1 MQKVNSI
8 DDVIAVLGTIILDCK
23 ETNHTGG
30 YFAALYR
37 KVTLKVKEGIENDFF
52 DNGNSMEKLDVIF
65 AKRYIDAW
73 YDWIGGKVVTA
84 SWKRAFEN
92 ENNYW
97 PTVMQHLLLGMN
109 AHINLDL
116 GIAAAETT
124 GHQDIK
130 SLKEDFNKIN
140 EILAS
145 LVDEVQHSLS
155 GIWPPLKWILSRSK
169 KIDNYLTDFSME
181 LARDGSWE
189 FALRLAGLQ
198 GESLTEMISVRDE
211 KVARKADVV
220 IRPGKFISIVLG
232 MIRLGEIGSASSKI
246 RKLM

>member
-1 MQKVNSI
+1 MPATNTI
-8 DDVIAVLGTIILDCK
+8 DDVIAVLETIIQEC
-23 ETNHTGG
+23 ETTNHTGG

-37 KVTLKVKEGIENDFF
+37 KVTLKVKEGIEEDFF
-52 DNGNSMEKLDVIF
+52 DNGDSMEKLDVIF

-73 YDWIGGKVVTA
+73 FDWKDGKEVTH
-84 SWKRAFEN
+84 SWRKAFEA
-92 ENNYW
+92 EGHYW

-124 GHQDIK
+124 GHQDIE

-140 EILAS
+140 DILAS
-145 LVDEVQHSLS
+145 LVEEVQHGLS

-198 GESLTEMISVRDE
+198 GESRAEMISERDE

-220 IRPGKFISIVLG
+220 IRPGKFFSIVLG

-246 RKLM
+246 RKLI